1 MNAENKIAFQGTIG
15 AHSDMACRKAYPYL
29 TPLPCPLF
37 EDAFNAVEN
46 GEAALAMIPIENSL
60 VGRVAEIH
68 NILPHTD
75 LHIVGEHFHTIHH
88 SLLAP
93 KDASL
98 DTIKEVYSHPQSLLQ
113 CRKTLRSMGLNPVSH
128 SDTALAAEN
137 IAKWN
142 DPTKAALASDLAGE
156 LYGLQTIKQNME
168 DEENNM
174 VFVTVSKEPQDLD
187 SEEHIL
193 TSIIFTVKNIP
204 SALYKA
210 IGGFATNGIN
220 ILKLESYLPPNP
232 SANAQFFI
240 TFEGNPMEQKVKYA
254 LEELGFYCKRIKILG
269 VYNADPARFKA

>member
-1 MNAENKIAFQGTIG
+1 MNTNKIAFQGTNG
-15 AHSDMACRKAYPYL
+15 SHSDMACRKAYPYL

-37 EDAFNAVEN
+37 EDAFSAVE
-46 GEAALAMIPIENSL
+46 EEKADFAMIPIENSL

-75 LHIVGEHFHTIHH
+75 LHIVGEYFHTVHH

-93 KDASL
+93 KGA
-98 DTIKEVYSHPQSLLQ
+98 TIEKIKEIYSHPQALLQ
-113 CRKTLRSMGLNPVSH
+113 CKKALRDMSISTLIRP
-128 SDTALAAEN
+128 DTAIAAKEV
-137 IAKWN
+137 AELN
-142 DPTKAALASDLAGE
+142 DPTKAALASDLASE
-156 LYGLQTIKQNME
+156 LYGLEILKKNME
-168 DEENNM
+168 DDEGNTTVFIIASKKPLDIEND
-174 VFVTVSKEPQDLD
+174 Q
-187 SEEHIL
+187 HIL

-220 ILKLESYLPPNP
+220 VLKLESYLPPSP

-240 TFEGNPMEQKVKYA
+240 TFEGNPMAQNVKYA

-269 VYNADPARFKA
+269 VYNADPVRFKL